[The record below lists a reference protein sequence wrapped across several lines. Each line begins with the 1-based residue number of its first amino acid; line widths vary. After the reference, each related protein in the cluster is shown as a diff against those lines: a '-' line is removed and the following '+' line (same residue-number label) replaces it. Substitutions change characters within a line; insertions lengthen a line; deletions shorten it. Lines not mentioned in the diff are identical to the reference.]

1 MSDFRECLA
10 GGKAYCGKIAKPP
23 FESRGAATAD
33 VLTALKFLSALYYIR
48 NAGGTAERF
57 CIFSSSLFLGGEV
70 FLFS

>member
-33 VLTALKFLSALYYIR
+33 VLTALKFLSALYYKECGWNRGEIMY
-48 NAGGTAERF
+48 F
-57 CIFSSSLFLGGEV
+57 FFVPIFGGEV